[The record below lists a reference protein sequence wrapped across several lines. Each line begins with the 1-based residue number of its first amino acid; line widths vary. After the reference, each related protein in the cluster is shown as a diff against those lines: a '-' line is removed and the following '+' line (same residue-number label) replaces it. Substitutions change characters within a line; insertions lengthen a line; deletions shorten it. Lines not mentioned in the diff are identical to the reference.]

1 VQNLSEIL
9 ADGFSR
15 LELPYVSIAFSVYPL
30 ITCKFSVLSL
40 FFTHTHQ
47 PTREEEEEEEEGGGQ
62 DPSDHTMM
70 PLLNGCMEIL
80 FPILAAIIFGLD

>member
-1 VQNLSEIL
+1 MVCMCVCVFFGGCKKVIPNTYSNKKPIIPFMSEIL

-40 FFTHTHQ
+40 SSS
-47 PTREEEEEEEEGGGQ
+47 PTPRREEEEEEGGGQ
-62 DPSDHTMM
+62 DPSCT
-70 PLLNGCMEIL
+70 L
-80 FPILAAIIFGLD
+80 